1 MTPDV
6 NVLVAASR
14 ADHPHHQPALRWMRQ
29 AMANA
34 AGQASQAGHAELGL
48 LSTVVASFL
57 RLVTHPRVFA
67 VPTPAADAVAF
78 VDALLGATGVR
89 MLTVKDEWPRLR
101 ALCLAQQLSG
111 NDLPD
116 AWIAASVLQTRETL
130 ATFDHDF
137 LRLLDPKH
145 LVLLRPDP

>member
-14 ADHPHHQPALRWMRQ
+14 ADHPHHQPALRWLRQ
-29 AMANA
+29 AMAQA
-34 AGQASQAGHAELGL
+34 AAQVGKAELGL
-48 LSTVVASFL
+48 LGTVVANFL

-78 VDALLGATGVR
+78 VDALLGASGVR
-89 MLTVKDEWPRLR
+89 MLSVKDEWPRLR
-101 ALCLAQQLSG
+101 TLCLAQQLSG

-130 ATFDHDF
+130 VTFDRDF

>member
-14 ADHPHHQPALRWMRQ
+14 ADHPHHQPALRWLRQ
-29 AMANA
+29 AMAQA
-34 AGQASQAGHAELGL
+34 AAQAGQAELGL

-78 VDALLGATGVR
+78 VDALLGASGVR
-89 MLTVKDEWPRLR
+89 MLSVKDEWPRLR

-130 ATFDHDF
+130 ATFDRDF

>member
-14 ADHPHHQPALRWMRQ
+14 ADHPHHQPALRWLRQ
-29 AMANA
+29 AMAQA
-34 AGQASQAGHAELGL
+34 AAQIGKAELGL
-48 LSTVVASFL
+48 LGTVVASFL

-78 VDALLGATGVR
+78 VDALLGASGVR
-89 MLTVKDEWPRLR
+89 MLSVKDEWPRLR

-130 ATFDHDF
+130 ATFDRDF

>member
-14 ADHPHHQPALRWMRQ
+14 ADHPHHQPALRWLRQ
-29 AMANA
+29 AMAQA
-34 AGQASQAGHAELGL
+34 AAQVGQAELGL

-78 VDALLGATGVR
+78 VDALLGASGVR
-89 MLTVKDEWPRLR
+89 MLSVKDEWPRLR

-111 NDLPD
+111 NGLPD

-130 ATFDHDF
+130 ATFDRDF

>member
-14 ADHPHHQPALRWMRQ
+14 ADHPHHQPALRWLRQ
-29 AMANA
+29 AMAQA
-34 AGQASQAGHAELGL
+34 AAQVGKAELGL
-48 LSTVVASFL
+48 LGTVVASFL

-78 VDALLGATGVR
+78 VDALLGASGVR
-89 MLTVKDEWPRLR
+89 MLSVKDEWPRLR

-130 ATFDHDF
+130 ATFDRDF

>member
-14 ADHPHHQPALRWMRQ
+14 ADHPHHQPALRWLRQ
-29 AMANA
+29 AMAQA
-34 AGQASQAGHAELGL
+34 AAQIGKAELGL
-48 LSTVVASFL
+48 LGTVVASFL

-78 VDALLGATGVR
+78 VDALLGASGVR
-89 MLTVKDEWPRLR
+89 MLSVKDEWPRLR

-111 NDLPD
+111 NDLQD

-130 ATFDHDF
+130 ATFDRDF
-137 LRLLDPKH
+137 VRLLDPKH

>member
-6 NVLVAASR
+6 SVLVAASR
-14 ADHPHHQPALRWMRQ
+14 ADHPHHQPALRWLRQ
-29 AMANA
+29 AMAQA
-34 AGQASQAGHAELGL
+34 ATQAGPAELGL

-78 VDALLGATGVR
+78 VDALLGASGVR
-89 MLTVKDEWPRLR
+89 MLAVKDEWPRLR
-101 ALCLAQQLSG
+101 ALCLAQRLSG

-130 ATFDHDF
+130 ATFDCDF
-137 LRLLDPKH
+137 LRLLEPKH
-145 LVLLRPDP
+145 IVLLRPDP

>member
-14 ADHPHHQPALRWMRQ
+14 ADHPHHQPALRWLRQ
-29 AMANA
+29 AMAQA
-34 AGQASQAGHAELGL
+34 AAQVGKAELGL
-48 LSTVVASFL
+48 LGSVVASFL

-67 VPTPAADAVAF
+67 VPTPAADAAAF
-78 VDALLGATGVR
+78 VDALLGASGVR
-89 MLTVKDEWPRLR
+89 MLSVKDEWPRLR
-101 ALCLAQQLSG
+101 TLCLAQQLSG

-130 ATFDHDF
+130 ATFDRDF
-137 LRLLDPKH
+137 VRLLDPKH

>member
-1 MTPDV
+1 MIDLRSDTVTRP
-6 NVLVAASR
+6 S
-14 ADHPHHQPALRWMRQ
+14 PAMRQ
-29 AMANA
+29 AMAQA
-34 AGQASQAGHAELGL
+34 AAQVGQAELGL

-78 VDALLGATGVR
+78 VDVLLGASGVR
-89 MLTVKDEWPRLR
+89 MLNVKDEWPRLR

-130 ATFDHDF
+130 ATFDRDF

>member
-14 ADHPHHQPALRWMRQ
+14 ADHPHHQPALRWLQQ
-29 AMANA
+29 AMAQA
-34 AGQASQAGHAELGL
+34 ASQAGRDELRL
-48 LSTVVASFL
+48 LGTVVASFL
-57 RLVTHPRVFA
+57 RLVTHPKVFT
-67 VPTPAADAVAF
+67 VPTPAPDAVAF
-78 VDALLGATGVR
+78 VDALLGASGVR

-101 ALCLAQQLSG
+101 ALCIAHQLSG

-130 ATFDHDF
+130 ATFDCDF
-137 LRLLDPKH
+137 LRLLDLKH

>member
-14 ADHPHHQPALRWMRQ
+14 ADHPHHQPALRWLRQ
-29 AMANA
+29 AMAQA
-34 AGQASQAGHAELGL
+34 AAQVGKAEVGL
-48 LSTVVASFL
+48 LGTVVASFL

-78 VDALLGATGVR
+78 VDALLGASGVR
-89 MLTVKDEWPRLR
+89 MLSVKDEWPRLR
-101 ALCLAQQLSG
+101 ALCLAQQLGG

-130 ATFDHDF
+130 ATFDRDF